1 MFSQCTWFIND
12 GAARDP
18 PETRHTASFHQKN
31 QINGISSSAFKY
43 SLGLEIQ
50 LIWSFCQKPTAVT
63 SWWVL
68 SFYMIGIL
76 LSKDKK
82 HCRKYNRWW

>member
-18 PETRHTASFHQKN
+18 PETCHTASFHQKN

-43 SLGLEIQ
+43 SLGAGNTTDLVFLPETHSGDFLVGLE
-50 LIWSFCQKPTAVT
+50 
-63 SWWVL
+63 
-68 SFYMIGIL
+68 L
-76 LSKDKK
+76 L
-82 HCRKYNRWW
+82 HHWHLAQ